1 MVRCRGLLEGAIGI
15 GSMVTTAV
23 FEEVAVVNE
32 RNGSR
37 GSNNEMNHIGIFVE
51 WWRVEEVT
59 CPAYFFVL

>member
-1 MVRCRGLLEGAIGI
+1 
-15 GSMVTTAV
+15 MVTTAV